1 VIPASP
7 ILVVVLAML
16 LPVAALSG
24 WIIGRRNSER
34 SRRAGVSELSS
45 SYFRGLNYLLNEQP
59 DKAIEVFLKLAEFNR
74 DTVETHLALG
84 NLFRRRGEVDRAIR
98 VHQHLIARPNLSDQ
112 EKTIALLELGEDYMR
127 AGLLDRA
134 ETLFTDLIA
143 MDAQVPSA
151 LKHLISIYQHE
162 KDWNK
167 AIDHAR
173 RIEKISDE
181 SQGPVIAQFYCELA
195 ELARAAKNY
204 TEAHAH
210 LEHAFESQPECV
222 RAYIVLGHL
231 EMQQGRLEAAAEAF
245 ERVATLDVDFVPE
258 VLAPLLDCYARLQLM
273 ERAEKFLLDAI
284 ERSQGVSPVIALARM
299 YASTRGEQA
308 AIDFLTRQ
316 LRQRPSVRGLMSLIG
331 ATLHKSEG
339 EARENL
345 LILQDLT
352 RKLIE
357 GQAMYRCSRCGF
369 GAKAHHWQCPSC
381 KTWGSVRPIHGVAG
395 E

>member
-1 VIPASP
+1 MMQSSP
-7 ILVVVLAML
+7 LFFTVLAML

-24 WIIGRRNSER
+24 WFIGRRNSER

-98 VHQHLIARPNLSDQ
+98 VHQHLIARPNLNND
-112 EKTIALLELGEDYMR
+112 EKTVALLELGEDYMR

-134 ETLFTDLIA
+134 ETLFTDLVA

-151 LKHLISIYQHE
+151 LKHLIGIYQHE
-162 KDWNK
+162 KDWDK

-173 RIEKISDE
+173 RLERIADE
-181 SQGPVIAQFYCELA
+181 SQGPVIAQFHCELA
-195 ELARAAKNY
+195 EQARAAKDFA
-204 TEAHAH
+204 TAHAH
-210 LEHAFESQPECV
+210 LDHAFESQPECV

-231 EMQQGRLEAAAEAF
+231 EMQQERLDGAAEAF

-258 VLAPLLDCYARLQLM
+258 VLPPLLDCYARLQQM
-273 ERAEKFLLDAI
+273 QRAEKFLLDAI
-284 ERSQGVSPVIALARM
+284 ERSHGVSPVIAMARV
-299 YASTRGEQA
+299 YASTRSEEA
-308 AIDFLTRQ
+308 AIEFLTRQ
-316 LRQRPSVRGLMSLIG
+316 LRQRPSVRGLMTLIG
-331 ATLHKSEG
+331 ATLHKSQG

-357 GQAMYRCSRCGF
+357 GQAMYRCSKCGF

>member
-167 AIDHAR
+167 AIDHAQ

-195 ELARAAKNY
+195 ELARASKNY
-204 TEAHAH
+204 SEAHSH